1 MLWMVSL
8 QKCHEDSYNYPV
20 CDKML
25 RDRVSS
31 FTSFSKLTIDF
42 MKKYAIL
49 LQSIGVSTGVFV
61 LPADN
66 VGE

>member
-1 MLWMVSL
+1 
-8 QKCHEDSYNYPV
+8 
-20 CDKML
+20 ML

-66 VGE
+66 VGK